1 MMMTFWTSA
10 PNQKVTGA
18 NTLPRIDVKE
28 NIALAINI
36 ALFSKGFR
44 LVIPALS
51 YKKEKLKNILVELFA
66 TCSGYSCGGDSYMKM
81 TAIFV
86 VALRVEIAS
95 FGRTLIY
102 PAFRGYI
109 FAV

>member
-44 LVIPALS
+44 LVTPALS
-51 YKKEKLKNILVELFA
+51 YKKEK
-66 TCSGYSCGGDSYMKM
+66 T
-81 TAIFV
+81 
-86 VALRVEIAS
+86 
-95 FGRTLIY
+95 
-102 PAFRGYI
+102 
-109 FAV
+109 

>member
-1 MMMTFWTSA
+1 M
-10 PNQKVTGA
+10 
-18 NTLPRIDVKE
+18 PRIDVKE

-66 TCSGYSCGGDSYMKM
+66 TCSDYSCGGDSYMKM